1 MSLWLDAKVLLDS
14 LVLGSSGQ
22 PCTGKATSKKVIK
35 VL

>member
-22 PCTGKATSKKVIK
+22 PRTGKAASEKVIK